1 MKIDVF
7 DYIVTDR
14 DICHGKPC
22 FKGTRI
28 MVSSVLALLEAGESS
43 KEILEAYP
51 GLTLR
56 HIQAALHLAEQL
68 LEGEQ
73 YLSFSSHN

>member
-1 MKIDVF
+1 MEVNIL
-7 DYIVTDR
+7 DYISADKDV
-14 DICHGKPC
+14 CHGKPC

-28 MVSSVLALLEAGESS
+28 MVSSVLALLEAGEST

-51 GLTLR
+51 GLTAK

-73 YLSFSSHN
+73 YLRFTTHT